1 MNLEIYRRGSFQP
14 RPYQASFPEG
24 LIPPW
29 LDIDLLE
36 VGVCG
41 EGPDA
46 AGFWG
51 SDTRGGGT
59 RHGAPAAVELS
70 HFQGLVSWLGP
81 WCASSRA
88 QSRTPQLSQKGWFSR
103 RPERHRTA
111 DRTTSLSW
119 RRRE

>member
-1 MNLEIYRRGSFQP
+1 MPLE
-14 RPYQASFPEG
+14 
-24 LIPPW
+24 

-81 WCASSRA
+81 WSASSRA
-88 QSRTPQLSQKGWFSR
+88 QSRTLTTHQKCLRSGSM
-103 RPERHRTA
+103 
-111 DRTTSLSW
+111 L
-119 RRRE
+119 